1 MDRKQKAKQIEKLL
15 SKLLFD
21 KRNIKIDVEPIS
33 ATQHKSGGYP
43 SWRKYV
49 VNIHV
54 DPFKFNNVTDEYNE
68 EYYDFMINAE
78 DIISDNVKYIGVDS
92 YELLTTFVIDKKD
105 DFIKMIEKMI
115 YDKWDEVEMEY
126 WIETETN
133 LPELNEISIRQRGVS
148 YPEFILYV
156 GLQKDLYDDYHKAFW
171 NALHEKLPIKEM
183 FVQLSY

>member
-33 ATQHKSGGYP
+33 AAQHKSGGYP

-78 DIISDNVKYIGVDS
+78 DIISNNVKYIGVDS

-105 DFIKMIEKMI
+105 DFIKMIEKII

-133 LPELNEISIRQRGVS
+133 LPELNEISIRPRGIS

>member
-33 ATQHKSGGYP
+33 AAQHKSGGYP

-68 EYYDFMINAE
+68 EYYDFMINVE
-78 DIISDNVKYIGVDS
+78 DIISNNVKYIGVDS
-92 YELLTTFVIDKKD
+92 YELLQP
-105 DFIKMIEKMI
+105 
-115 YDKWDEVEMEY
+115 
-126 WIETETN
+126 
-133 LPELNEISIRQRGVS
+133 L
-148 YPEFILYV
+148 
-156 GLQKDLYDDYHKAFW
+156 
-171 NALHEKLPIKEM
+171 
-183 FVQLSY
+183 